1 MEDLN
6 RQQVIL
12 LTLFVTFVTSIA
24 TGIVTVS
31 LMDQAPTG
39 ATNTVER
46 VIERTVADATGNDT
60 SSNTA
65 TAISAASA
73 ASASAQANPTD
84 IRARAVNIASNSL
97 VRIALLDPSGNGSST
112 VTGIGVIVSK
122 KGLILTDKSAVAV
135 FGSYVAILP
144 DGKNVPVAIIQSQDN
159 GDIVFLAVALAQSA
173 GETFTP
179 AVFVPTTGT
188 NAPAL
193 GQSIVVL
200 SGSDSTTV
208 DEGYIRRI
216 NTNTDAVTS
225 TPILAGY
232 TTSITS
238 SSTIIGSL
246 LFNFSGQLVGI
257 KTLSLNTLGNTSGS
271 DNYYPV
277 SLLSSAIPV
286 INAGTQAH

>member
-65 TAISAASA
+65 SA

-97 VRIALLDPSGNGSST
+97 VRIALQDPSGNGSST

-135 FGSYVAILP
+135 FGSYVAMLP

-179 AVFVPTTGT
+179 AVFAPTTGT

-193 GQSIVVL
+193 GQSVVVL

-225 TPILAGY
+225 TTTLAGY

-257 KTLSLNTLGNTSGS
+257 KTFSLNTSGS
-271 DNYYPV
+271 DNYYPI
-277 SLLSSAIPV
+277 SLLSSVIPV

>member
-46 VIERTVADATGNDT
+46 VIERTVADATGNDN

-97 VRIALLDPSGNGSST
+97 VRIALQDPSGNGSST

-135 FGSYVAILP
+135 FGSYVAMLP

-179 AVFVPTTGT
+179 AVFAPTTGT

-193 GQSIVVL
+193 GQSVVVL

-225 TPILAGY
+225 TTTLAGY

-257 KTLSLNTLGNTSGS
+257 KTFSLNTSGS
-271 DNYYPV
+271 DNYYPI
-277 SLLSSAIPV
+277 SLLSSVIPV